1 MSPEDREK
9 SMQEV
14 VDALKVGSIDTAKK
28 LIRDRRLS
36 PEDKASTVKTAVM
49 EMLKKSDAYN
59 SKEAI
64 EAFNLSEEVLTSPEV
79 VAAVREG
86 IMYALTF
93 KPNRAS
99 AAEAIAK
106 SFGYTPE
113 MLASEEMHDAA
124 QAAVIDSLERGSV
137 SSALMAMKAFGV
149 SEEYF
154 HDPKAQAAGT
164 LGLAYLREKKLDHL
178 VGRLQTA
185 LGLKEYD
192 A

>member
-1 MSPEDREK
+1 M
-9 SMQEV
+9 SMQEA
-14 VDALKVGSIDTAKK
+14 VDALKTGSIDTAKK
-28 LIRDRRLS
+28 LILDRGLT
-36 PEDKASTVKTAVM
+36 PEDKEIIVKTAIV
-49 EMLKKSDAYN
+49 EMLKKSDIHN
-59 SKEAI
+59 TQETI
-64 EAFNLSEEVLTSPEV
+64 EAFEVSEEVLTSPEV

-86 IMYALTF
+86 ILYALNF
-93 KPNRAS
+93 KPNRGS

-113 MLASEEMHDAA
+113 MLASEDIRTAA

-137 SSALMAMKAFGV
+137 SSALMVMRAFGV

-154 HDPKAQAAGT
+154 LDPKAQAAGVV
-164 LGLAYLREKKLDHL
+164 GLAYLREKKLDHL
-178 VGRLQTA
+178 TGRLQTA